1 MLSVFAAESERKR
14 DGGCIDIAALIISD
28 LHFWSNQSGNHGSL
42 GTSSPKTNCL
52 IAKLLR
58 MLAQHTDDIIVSAAF
73 DAINQELRCQTSCN
87 TDVNLHNLICHSR

>member
-28 LHFWSNQSGNHGSL
+28 LHFWSNQSGNHGSP

-52 IAKLLR
+52 KGKLLR
-58 MLAQHTDDIIVSAAF
+58 MLAQHTDHIIVSAAL
-73 DAINQELRCQTSCN
+73 DAINQGLGTAKHCATPTS
-87 TDVNLHNLICHSR
+87 ICTI